1 MDKCPEAT
9 GIDGADDMTEK
20 VNIQTRALKANV
32 EKALQWIRSGLIISA
47 PLENGYVFLADAFDH
62 DAVRALHVMRGDAL
76 GIVSQVLIPGQEV
89 IDGIARDVSLNAR
102 ILMSN
107 YWPGQLTFNLRPHT
121 GLNWD
126 LGDEKELD
134 QVSVRVPSAKF
145 VLALLRKSGPLAV
158 GSAAK
163 AGNAPILDSND
174 ISAREYDLAGIFDAG
189 ILKPAPFSTIV
200 SDSEPGIE
208 LIREGAVT
216 LQQLRELV
224 PDIIVSDSANPKPR
238 E

>member
-1 MDKCPEAT
+1 MT
-9 GIDGADDMTEK
+9 QNID
-20 VNIQTRALKANV
+20 IQTGDFV
-32 EKALQWIRSGLIISA
+32 SHVDQALQWIRSGLIIAA
-47 PLENGYVFLADAFDH
+47 PLENGYTYLADAFDH

-76 GIVSQVLIPGQEV
+76 GIVSQVLISGQEV

-102 ILMSN
+102 VLMSTF
-107 YWPGQLTFNLRPHT
+107 WPGQLTFNLYPQR
-121 GLNWD
+121 GLSWD
-126 LGDEKELD
+126 LGDDKRLD
-134 QVSVRVPSAKF
+134 RVSVRVPSAQF
-145 VLALLRKSGPLAV
+145 VLTLLRKSGPLAV

-163 AGNAPILDSND
+163 AGSAPLLDPKE

-189 ILKPAPFSTIV
+189 VLNQAPPSTIV

-216 LQQLRELV
+216 LHQLRELV
-224 PDIIVSDSANPKPR
+224 PDIIVSGSANPKPR

>member
-1 MDKCPEAT
+1 MDKCAK
-9 GIDGADDMTEK
+9 ADEMTEK
-20 VNIQTRALKANV
+20 VNIQTRALKAQV
-32 EKALQWIRSGLIISA
+32 EKALQWIRSGLIIAA
-47 PLENGYVFLADAFDH
+47 PLENGYAYLADAFDH

-76 GIVSQVLIPGQEV
+76 GIVSQVLIPGQNV
-89 IDGIARDVSLNAR
+89 IDGIARDVSPNAR
-102 ILMSN
+102 VLMSTF
-107 YWPGQLTFNLRPHT
+107 WPGQLTFNLRPHT

-158 GSAAK
+158 GSAAR
-163 AGNAPILDSND
+163 AGSGPILDVND

-189 ILKPAPFSTIV
+189 VLTQAPLSTIV

-216 LQQLRELV
+216 IHQLQELV
-224 PDIIVSDSANPKPR
+224 PDIVVSGSANPKPR

>member
-1 MDKCPEAT
+1 
-9 GIDGADDMTEK
+9 MTQK
-20 VNIQTRALKANV
+20 INIQIGDFESHV
-32 EKALQWIRSGLIISA
+32 DQGLQWIRSGLIIAA
-47 PLENGYVFLADAFDH
+47 PMENGYAFLADAFDH

-76 GIVSQVLIPGQEV
+76 GIVSQVLISGQEV

-102 ILMSN
+102 VLMSTF
-107 YWPGQLTFNLRPHT
+107 WPGQLTFNLYPQR
-121 GLNWD
+121 GLSWD
-126 LGDEKELD
+126 LGDDKHLD
-134 QVSVRVPSAKF
+134 RVSVRVPSTKF

-158 GSAAK
+158 GSAAP
-163 AGNAPILDSND
+163 AGSAPLLDASA

-189 ILKPAPFSTIV
+189 VLTQALPSTIV

-216 LQQLRELV
+216 LHQLRELV
-224 PDIIVSDSANPKPR
+224 PDIIVSGSANPKPR